1 MQTAVVRLIKVQ
13 SGAAGAT
20 STENELECT
29 INLQEITMVS
39 STNRHL
45 HNFGLEVHLHNSGLD
60 GSLVLYN
67 AIKQGLINAVHM
79 FPRIYA
85 HLANTVL

>member
-20 STENELECT
+20 SAENELECT

-45 HNFGLEVHLHNSGLD
+45 HNFGFDVH
-60 GSLVLYN
+60 
-67 AIKQGLINAVHM
+67 
-79 FPRIYA
+79 F
-85 HLANTVL
+85 T